1 MILLHILLGILKVVG
16 ILLLILVGLV
26 LLGIL
31 LLLFCPVVYEGEAH
45 KDASVYGGYL
55 KISWLFHILSFRLF
69 FGNQEQCNGYSFK
82 IFGISIEKV
91 RKLLQNRKKKKNRK
105 EKKKNAV
112 SVMESSPEETVPCKT
127 EPSEDISLEGKE
139 EYKVQRERLQET
151 EEPEESQ
158 ESLFLDKISS
168 FFRSVWHFLEKIPG
182 IPGKILGFFRKIG
195 LTVKRICDKI
205 DKIRKVLE
213 SERFARLKAL
223 FLYHGKRTFL
233 HIRPRKVRGHVKMGT
248 EDPYITG
255 QLLAVA
261 GIFFPLY
268 GEHITIEPYFDT
280 NILEGNLFIKGRI
293 YGGFFAHMAW
303 KLFLDSDIRYMIK
316 KIKQG

>member
-31 LLLFCPVVYEGEAH
+31 LLLFCPVAYEGEAH
-45 KDASVYGGYL
+45 KDASAYGGYL
-55 KISWLFHILSFRLF
+55 KVSWMFHILSFRMF
-69 FGNQEQCNGYSFK
+69 FGNQEQRNGYSFK
-82 IFGISIEKV
+82 VFGISMEKV

-105 EKKKNAV
+105 EQKKNAV
-112 SVMESSPEETVPCKT
+112 SVMESSPKETAPCKT
-127 EPSEDISLEGKE
+127 EPSEAISTEGKE

-158 ESLFLDKISS
+158 ESLFLDKIFS
-168 FFRSVWHFLEKIPG
+168 FFRSVWHFLGEIPG

-223 FLYHGKRTFL
+223 LLYHGKRIFL
-233 HIRPRKVRGHVKMGT
+233 HIRPRKVRGYVKMGT

-280 NILEGNLFIKGRI
+280 NILEGDIFIKGRI

-303 KLFLDSDIRYMIK
+303 KLFLDSDVRYMIK
-316 KIKQG
+316 KIKQA

>member
-45 KDASVYGGYL
+45 KDASAYGGYL
-55 KISWLFHILSFRLF
+55 KISWLFHILSFRMF
-69 FGNQEQCNGYSFK
+69 FGNQDQGNGYSVK
-82 IFGISIEKV
+82 IFGISMEKAGQ
-91 RKLLQNRKKKKNRK
+91 LLKGRKKKEKTTESK
-105 EKKKNAV
+105 ELSAMEV
-112 SVMESSPEETVPCKT
+112 SQEKEPE
-127 EPSEDISLEGKE
+127 
-139 EYKVQRERLQET
+139 KVQMKNEKET
-151 EEPEESQ
+151 EAFAEEPIGKLAEEFEEESLA
-158 ESLFLDKISS
+158 EKFSA
-168 FFRSVWHFLEKIPG
+168 FFREIRQFLGKIPG
-182 IPGKILGFFRKIG
+182 IPGKILGFFQKIR
-195 LTVKRICDKI
+195 LTAKKIYDKI
-205 DKIRKVLE
+205 EKIRKILA
-213 SERFARLKAL
+213 SEEFARLKAL

-303 KLFLDSDIRYMIK
+303 KLFLDSDVRFMIK

>member
-31 LLLFCPVVYEGEAH
+31 FLLFCPVVYEGEAH
-45 KDASVYGGYL
+45 KDASAYGGYL

-69 FGNQEQCNGYSFK
+69 FGNQEQGSGYSFK
-82 IFGISIEKV
+82 IFGISMEKAGQ
-91 RKLLQNRKKKKNRK
+91 LLKGRKKK
-105 EKKKNAV
+105 EK
-112 SVMESSPEETVPCKT
+112 TT
-127 EPSEDISLEGKE
+127 
-139 EYKVQRERLQET
+139 
-151 EEPEESQ
+151 ESQ
-158 ESLFLDKISS
+158 ELSAMEVSQEKEPEKVQVKTEKEAEAFAEEPIGKSAGESEEESLAEKFFA
-168 FFRSVWHFLEKIPG
+168 FFREIRQFLGKIPG

-303 KLFLDSDIRYMIK
+303 KLFLDSDVRFMIK